1 MSSPSYPGL
10 ELELFAQAVTWKRYF
25 KRHLDPYL
33 RGVVVEVGAGM
44 GATTRTLCD
53 GRQTRWICLE
63 PDPTL
68 FEGLR
73 HSLSTL
79 PAGGTPIDSRP
90 GTLRDL
96 TDVAPDVIL
105 YCDVLEHIEDDRA
118 ELEIAAAKLQPGG
131 RIVVLSPA
139 HQWLY
144 SSFDRAIGHHR
155 RYTARTLQR
164 LTPTGLE
171 PERFWYLDAMGVVAS
186 LANRSLLRQRMP
198 TARQLQTWDRFLVP
212 ISRLIDPLLGLS
224 PRQVGRCHLA
234 EAGGAERVRG
244 TIIPSPEAAKGDARA
259 SGVWPTRLARL
270 SRAAPWAAA
279 IAIGVG

>member
-1 MSSPSYPGL
+1 MSSPSYPGR

-53 GRQTRWICLE
+53 GRQARWICLE
-63 PDPTL
+63 PDPIL

-73 HSLSTL
+73 HAISAL
-79 PAGGTPIDSRP
+79 PDGGTPIDSRP

-118 ELEIAAAKLQPGG
+118 ELEIAAAKLEPGG

-198 TARQLQTWDRFLVP
+198 TARQLQTWDRLLVP
-212 ISRLIDPLLGLS
+212 ISRLIDPLLGYRLGKS
-224 PRQVGRCHLA
+224 VVAIWRKPPGR
-234 EAGGAERVRG
+234 
-244 TIIPSPEAAKGDARA
+244 SA
-259 SGVWPTRLARL
+259 SGGR
-270 SRAAPWAAA
+270 
-279 IAIGVG
+279 